1 MIDKIKPNKHKLLVV
16 ILVVLLLI
24 AVGYIIYDKVQQKRQ
39 AQLYNA
45 LQQGYNQ
52 GLYNA
57 VVSLYQQTEECKV
70 TAITLG
76 NLTRQ
81 VVDVACIQQASK

>member
-1 MIDKIKPNKHKLLVV
+1 MINKMKSNKSKFVV
-16 ILVVLLLI
+16 IVLVVLLLI
-24 AVGYIIYDKVQQKRQ
+24 AVGYIIYDKVQQRRQ
-39 AQLYNA
+39 TQLLTA

-52 GLYNA
+52 GIYGA
-57 VVSLYQQTEECKV
+57 VLSLYQQTEKCQV
-70 TAITLG
+70 TTITLG